1 MPTARADLWLGSM
14 SLEAKHQPPEFAKH
28 WAKELGSS
36 EKSLVQLRGGINN
49 RVFRCG
55 EAHNQWII
63 KGYSPLEP
71 DERDRMQ
78 AEVDFLR
85 YSAQAAPGFTPGLI
99 HADSERRCVVLENI
113 SGTPFT
119 EVIKPSQEAIDDA
132 VNFIQLLNADSK
144 AGNESILIDAADGF
158 LSLSDHLTNLYARV
172 ALLECDHLHATV
184 KPRAVQLLTQLK
196 NQLDQTKDLTNQLI
210 DQDLIS
216 DSIMPEDRWISPSD
230 FGFHNSIHTAN
241 GVKFIDFE
249 FSGWDDPLKTA
260 ADFVLQPHFSIISRE
275 SPLFFLVIDNGKPL
289 VRKRYGIMRKIMFLK
304 WISIILGV
312 LNPIRLDKILE
323 LSVFSSKTM
332 LVEQQ
337 FRRVENYLSIHN
349 HLWSG

>member
-1 MPTARADLWLGSM
+1 M
-14 SLEAKHQPPEFAKH
+14 SSEAKHQPPEFAKH

-36 EKSLVQLRGGINN
+36 EKSLVQLQGGINN

-55 EAHNQWII
+55 EAHNQWVI

-71 DERDRMQ
+71 DKRDRMQ

-85 YSAQAAPGFTPGLI
+85 YSAEVAPGFTPGLI
-99 HADSERRCVVLENI
+99 HADPDRRCVILEYI
-113 SGTPFT
+113 SGTPFS

-144 AGNESILIDAADGF
+144 AGKKSILIDAADGF
-158 LSLSDHLTNLYARV
+158 LSLSDHLINLYARV

-184 KPRAVQLLTQLK
+184 KPKAVQLLAQLR

-210 DQDLIS
+210 DQGLIS

-230 FGFHNSIHTAN
+230 FGFHNSIHTTN

-260 ADFVLQPHFSIISRE
+260 TDFVLQPHFSIISSE
-275 SPLFFLVIDNGKPL
+275 SPLFFLVIDKDKPS
-289 VRKRYGIMRKIMFLK
+289 VRKRYAVMHKIMFLK

-312 LNPIRLDKILE
+312 LNPLRFSKILE
-323 LSVFSSKTM
+323 ISTNSNKTS
-332 LVEQQ
+332 LLEQQ
-337 FRRVENYLSIHN
+337 IERVEKYLCVHKDY
-349 HLWSG
+349 WSG